1 MEIDVDA
8 SAKWQCCDLW
18 SKVKWVKGCFFFFLG
33 YVGWKTKNYIV
44 YNSIYTH
51 ILGLL
56 YLVRLVKVCV
66 STEYWSGH
74 PRLSKNKNK
83 K

>member
-8 SAKWQCCDLW
+8 NAKVTMLW
-18 SKVKWVKGCFFFFLG
+18 SKEKWIKGCFW